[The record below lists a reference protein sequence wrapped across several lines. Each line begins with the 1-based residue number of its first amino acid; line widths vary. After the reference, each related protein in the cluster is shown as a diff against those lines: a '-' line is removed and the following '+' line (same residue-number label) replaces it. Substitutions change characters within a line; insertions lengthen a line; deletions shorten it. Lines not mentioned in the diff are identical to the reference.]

1 MGLLHSQQHQ
11 STGEN
16 LTGKTRLQEISAHG
30 HLARK
35 TPLTDS
41 WTAEKEIPP
50 QHLLQI
56 PERTPPHWD
65 KAQSLNRWPPKK
77 KHPTYLWTLD
87 IPMTSSMTSNLELQ
101 TFPSASFQHWPVQEL
116 LYCLYNCQTW
126 ATSVMTKWE
135 PPHPRLQMTDH
146 HPKHR
151 LNFNSQVHIP
161 FPLHL
166 HLKLGPAT

>member
-77 KHPTYLWTLD
+77 KHLTQHSPSTAGHLKRNTRHTYEHLTYQWPHLWQVTLN
-87 IPMTSSMTSNLELQ
+87 SRHFRVLHSNTDQ
-101 TFPSASFQHWPVQEL
+101 YRNSFTVCTTAKL
-116 LYCLYNCQTW
+116 
-126 ATSVMTKWE
+126 E
-135 PPHPRLQMTDH
+135 PPRWWPSESH
-146 HPKHR
+146 HTQDFRWLITTP
-151 LNFNSQVHIP
+151 NTV
-161 FPLHL
+161 
-166 HLKLGPAT
+166 